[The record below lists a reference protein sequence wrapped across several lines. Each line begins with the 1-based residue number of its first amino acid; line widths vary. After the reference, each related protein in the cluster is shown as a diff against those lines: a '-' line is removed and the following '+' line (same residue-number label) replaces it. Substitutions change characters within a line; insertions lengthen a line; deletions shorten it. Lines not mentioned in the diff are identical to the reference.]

1 MSSYL
6 QPHRQMSA
14 EDLTTTTNNYQH
26 RKSVHKLQ
34 TIQPRVAAVFN
45 KYRDKKIEFLT
56 EEEWNAGKKN
66 DAAKYKKSGD
76 TVTVVLDKDSQPVWQ
91 SHK

>member
-1 MSSYL
+1 MSYL
-6 QPHRQMSA
+6 NPKHQMSA
-14 EDLTTTTNNYQH
+14 QDLNVTVDSYGK
-26 RKSVHKLQ
+26 RKSSHNLQ

-45 KYRDKKIEFLT
+45 KYRDKKINFI
-56 EEEWNAGKKN
+56 EEKDWLDGKNKNAGK
-66 DAAKYKKSGD
+66 YQKSAD